1 MKNLKLQLK
10 IKNLFPKLYAMRYT
24 LCAFLAIPYSLF
36 AISPVLAQPPECV
49 NQGFHCCT
57 VDQTCNNPKP
67 FSCDS
72 GSCCET
78 CEAAEEGAVDLGPI
92 GGEEGFGPWGNIAN
106 LGTEVGEAAKSFTK
120 IISNIIGVMTIAGGI
135 WFMFQFIAGGLGWL
149 TAGGDKAGVQ
159 AAQKR
164 ITNAVIGL
172 VVVVSA
178 YALIWII
185 GELLGFDILHPED
198 LINLVGPK

>member
-10 IKNLFPKLYAMRYT
+10 IKKLF
-24 LCAFLAIPYSLF
+24 FLISLF
-36 AISPVLAQPPECV
+36 FILCSLFSINASPVLADDNCGWGEHAGFRCCLEDSCYGGDHGQLDCV
-49 NQGFHCCT
+49 VGRLCC
-57 VDQTCNNPKP
+57 K
-67 FSCDS
+67 SCTTT
-72 GSCCET
+72 GIT
-78 CEAAEEGAVDLGPI
+78 DLGPI

-106 LGTEVGEAAKSFTK
+106 LGSNVAEAAKSFTK
-120 IISNIIGVMTIAGGI
+120 IVSNIIGVMTIAGGI
-135 WFMFQFIAGGLGWL
+135 WFMFQFIAGGLSWL

-172 VVVVSA
+172 TVVVAA

-198 LINLVGPK
+198 LIKLVGP